1 MADGLLRIDGKDY
14 DLEELTL
21 DEVEQIEEALDAGI
35 GEIDLRRAKVIKVIV
50 YTLMRRDN
58 PALTLK
64 EVGQIK
70 MVSLAEDITTNGASE
85 S

>member
-1 MADGLLRIDGKDY
+1 MAEGKLRIEGKNY

-58 PALTLK
+58 PALTLE

-70 MVSLAEDITTNGASE
+70 MVSLAEDIPTNGASE
-85 S
+85 T

>member
-35 GEIDLRRAKVIKVIV
+35 ADLDLRRAKVIKQIV
-50 YTLMRRDN
+50 FTLMRRDN
-58 PALTLK
+58 PDLTLAD
-64 EVGQIK
+64 VGAIK
-70 MVSLAEDITTNGASE
+70 MTSLVEEPSANGAAAT
-85 S
+85 